1 MWDWDNMNVH
11 TSLPMKA
18 KLAGLILGFS
28 ALVLFLTAQLFSIW
42 YKALLFFSSFINCFR
57 EQKQGQSEYMSWLKA
72 NQRSLSK
79 AEVRDGCMPLYS
91 EDNSWRKRIL
101 RNMSQELEVELHGVW
116 TGTLGCDWMCFNTF
130 S

>member
-1 MWDWDNMNVH
+1 MNAH

-42 YKALLFFSSFINCFR
+42 YKAVLFSSFINCFR
-57 EQKQGQSEYMSWLKA
+57 EQKQGQSEYMSWMKA

-79 AEVRDGCMPLYS
+79 VEINNDCMSFLYS
-91 EDNSWRKRIL
+91 EDNSLRKSRI
-101 RNMSQELEVELHGVW
+101 
-116 TGTLGCDWMCFNTF
+116 
-130 S
+130 